1 MTLKR
6 RAVPS
11 GHRTA
16 TPFLVVDDAAEAI
29 DFYMRAFGAKEL
41 MRVEDNGRISHAQFR
56 IGNSRFMLSDEHPE
70 TGVLGP
76 RSYGGSPLR
85 IFLYVDNVDT
95 FVGRAV
101 AIGAKLQ
108 QPVDEK
114 RYGDR
119 SGSLEDP
126 FGYTWHV
133 ATHRKDV
140 FPGDIRNHSSPIA
153 YP

>member
-1 MTLKR
+1 MHFKR
-6 RAVPS
+6 RNMPA

-16 TPFLVVDDAAEAI
+16 TPFLVVRDAAEAI
-29 DFYMRAFGAKEL
+29 DFYTRAFGAKEL

-56 IGNSRFMLSDEHPE
+56 IGNSRFMLADEQPE
-70 TGVLGP
+70 TGVRGP
-76 RSYGGSPLR
+76 RSYGGTPLR
-85 IFLYVDNVDT
+85 IFLYVTNVDN

-119 SGSLEDP
+119 SGCLEDP
-126 FGYTWHV
+126 FGHMWHV

-140 FPGDIRNHSSPIA
+140 SPQEIQA
-153 YP
+153 AGAA

>member
-1 MTLKR
+1 MALKR
-6 RAVPS
+6 RAVPA

-29 DFYMRAFGAKEL
+29 DFYTRAFGAKEL

-70 TGVLGP
+70 TGVRGP
-76 RSYGGSPLR
+76 RTFGGSPLR
-85 IFLYVDNVDT
+85 IFLYVDNVDR
-95 FVGRAV
+95 FVGKAV

-119 SGSLEDP
+119 SGSLQDP

-133 ATHRKDV
+133 ATHRRDLT
-140 FPGDIRNHSSPIA
+140 PEEIRAGSVA
-153 YP
+153 A

>member
-1 MTLKR
+1 MALKR
-6 RAVPS
+6 RAVPA

-29 DFYMRAFGAKEL
+29 DFYTRAFGAKEL

-70 TGVLGP
+70 TGVRGP
-76 RSYGGSPLR
+76 RTFGGSPLR
-85 IFLYVDNVDT
+85 IFLYVDNVDR

-133 ATHRKDV
+133 ATHRRDV
-140 FPGDIRNHSSPIA
+140 TPEEIRTGSVA
-153 YP
+153 A